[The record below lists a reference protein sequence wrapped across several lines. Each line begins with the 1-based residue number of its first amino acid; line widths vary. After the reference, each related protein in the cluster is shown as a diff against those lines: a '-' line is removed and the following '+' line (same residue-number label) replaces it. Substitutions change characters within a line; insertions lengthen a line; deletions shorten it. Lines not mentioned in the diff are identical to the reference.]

1 MLALIHMSLKS
12 YVINRTSAK
21 GFTLLELLVVMLL
34 VAVLAS
40 LAAPNLRD
48 ISANQAVSG
57 AASDLLSAT
66 ISAKNLALSR
76 NRRTVVQP
84 ISGTDWGSGWR
95 VYADNNSNATFDSGT
110 DELLLERESLSV
122 EVSVSTET
130 GTCASVNLIAYDSSG
145 YLANV
150 SGNYNGG
157 VTFYTSYTGRKRCL
171 TVSRA
176 GRARICEPNDC

>member
-1 MLALIHMSLKS
+1 MSNS
-12 YVINRTSAK
+12 NRSSTPNSRWG

-40 LAAPNLRD
+40 LAAPNLSN
-48 ISANQAVSG
+48 ISANQAVSS

-76 NRRTVVQP
+76 NRRTLVQP
-84 ISGTDWGSGWR
+84 ISGTNWSTGWR
-95 VYADNNSNATFDSGT
+95 VYADNNNNASFDTGT
-110 DELLLERESLSV
+110 DELLMEREALAP
-122 EVSVSTET
+122 EVSIASQI
-130 GTCASVNLIAYDSSG
+130 GTCANIDLIAYDSAG
-145 YLANV
+145 YLANI

-157 VTFYTSYTGRKRCL
+157 VTFASSLTGRKRCL

-176 GRARICEPNDC
+176 GRARICDPTDSTSC